1 MTEHWNTGLNKTILG
16 FSCIILSNLGHF
28 GRSVPRKPR
37 LAGEVKGHNTMKLP
51 LLAFCSPQGAREAPP
66 CGRGASHSFD
76 I

>member
-16 FSCIILSNLGHF
+16 FSCLILSNLGHF

-51 LLAFCSPQGAREAPP
+51 FREAPP